1 MMMTMALSF
10 DEFVST
16 LKSKL
21 TADERAN
28 SVAYAVEKPIA
39 AGTQLKF
46 PGVSIDVPWEAYLAF
61 IDREPMAN
69 WGHAARYVLVN
80 NENAEV
86 RSYETRLP
94 PFGPESELHWC
105 VVYKSPS

>member
-1 MMMTMALSF
+1 MVPMALSF

-16 LKSKL
+16 LKSKF

-28 SVAYAVEKPIA
+28 GVAYAVETPIA

-46 PGVSIDVPWEAYLAF
+46 PGVSIDVPWDAYVAF

-80 NENAEV
+80 YENGEAQ
-86 RSYETRLP
+86 SYEARLP
-94 PFGPESELHWC
+94 PFREESELHWR
-105 VVYKSPS
+105 VVYKAPS

>member
-1 MMMTMALSF
+1 MTIMALSF

-16 LKSKL
+16 LKSEL

-28 SVAYAVEKPIA
+28 GVAYAAETPIA
-39 AGTQLKF
+39 AGAELKF
-46 PGVSIDVPWEAYLAF
+46 PGVSIHVPWNAYLAF
-61 IDREPMAN
+61 IDRQPMAN

-80 NENAEV
+80 RENGEV

-94 PFGPESELHWC
+94 PFRQESELHWHI
-105 VVYKSPS
+105 VYKAAG